1 MNCREIRPEQSQ
13 TTNRAKILTQT
24 SPYPVMLLLQALGLG
39 SGNRDVTHHPGLAL
53 GIPEGKYIPTFL
65 AALHRKEALKGTE
78 LVGELP
84 KACLRLLHD
93 CSGLLWSRSIFSNYF
108 FFWLS
113 LSKGLRSLLP
123 PKNEAGRSSTTR
135 IQLLSKEKSDMVT
148 EKKKVMV
155 WGTGC
160 KKGRKIK
167 AAIKVGSMNH
177 RMTMP
182 ILSRPSQWAHLK
194 GNEKAPYNFLLL
206 RNVSIWEPLLNKLWS
221 REASPHGGQFTS
233 TQEISGI
240 IWAGHLKT

>member
-53 GIPEGKYIPTFL
+53 GIPEDKYVPTFL

-108 FFWLS
+108 FFFGCHWVKVWGHSS
-113 LSKGLRSLLP
+113 LPKMRQEEAVP
-123 PKNEAGRSSTTR
+123 PEYSYW
-135 IQLLSKEKSDMVT
+135 V
-148 EKKKVMV
+148 KKKVT
-155 WGTGC
+155 WWQR
-160 KKGRKIK
+160 KKKWWFEALDAKRAGK
-167 AAIKVGSMNH
+167 
-177 RMTMP
+177 
-182 ILSRPSQWAHLK
+182 LK
-194 GNEKAPYNFLLL
+194 
-206 RNVSIWEPLLNKLWS
+206 
-221 REASPHGGQFTS
+221 Q
-233 TQEISGI
+233 Q
-240 IWAGHLKT
+240 